1 VLCASADS
9 NGIYVNATKLI
20 RTDSNY
26 LSAKVNFDKTNKNI
40 LDFFE
45 AVNGVAVITGFIGC
59 DDNNGNVTT
68 LGRGGSD
75 YTAAIFGA
83 ALKADAIEIWTDV
96 DGVLTADPRRVEQAF
111 TIPTLSYKEAMELS
125 HFGAKVIYPPT
136 IQPAYIKNIPL
147 VIKNTFNPSHPGTY
161 VLKMQ
166 ENRIMLSKEFLQF
179 LILLY

>member
-1 VLCASADS
+1 
-9 NGIYVNATKLI
+9 
-20 RTDSNY
+20 
-26 LSAKVNFDKTNKNI
+26 VNFEKTNKSI

-45 AVNGVAVITGFIGC
+45 TVNGIAVVLQVLSVMTNI
-59 DDNNGNVTT
+59 NNVTT

-125 HFGAKVIYPPT
+125 HFGAKVIYPPS

-147 VIKNTFNPSHPGTY
+147 IIKNTFNPEHPGTLF
-161 VLKMQ
+161 LKIP
-166 ENRIMLSKEFLQF
+166 ENPITRLKEFLLFQIF
-179 LILLY
+179 RCCEWKAPVW

>member
-1 VLCASADS
+1 MVFMSTPPSWCAPIPTFLA
-9 NGIYVNATKLI
+9 
-20 RTDSNY
+20 
-26 LSAKVNFDKTNKNI
+26 AKVNFEKTNKSI

-45 AVNGVAVITGFIGC
+45 TVNGIAVVTGFIGY
-59 DDNNGNVTT
+59 DEHGNVTT

-125 HFGAKVIYPPT
+125 HFGAKVIYPPS

-147 VIKNTFNPSHPGTY
+147 IIKNTFNPEHPGTLF
-161 VLKMQ
+161 LKIP
-166 ENRIMLSKEFLQF
+166 ENPITRLKEFLLF
-179 LILLY
+179 PISRCCAWKAPVW